1 MQDGKFGKCYI
12 LNSQFT
18 GDIPKEVEMN
28 TRKFFVALLLTMIL
42 TLATVGPALAD
53 QPEIVNLSL
62 HRHDEEFAVCDGYN
76 VIGDFNVTRRD
87 VTYFDNDR
95 SPIRVDLFIHYEGT
109 LTNSVTGKTLPDK
122 GNFKNSID
130 LANGTATVT
139 GGIRHTTVS
148 GLGIVI
154 QDTGRIILDDAT
166 GGILFVTPGMASD
179 ETLQLCAALR

>member
-1 MQDGKFGKCYI
+1 MHKGKLFI
-12 LNSQFT
+12 VF
-18 GDIPKEVEMN
+18 
-28 TRKFFVALLLTMIL
+28 LLTLIL
-42 TLATVGPALAD
+42 VVATVGPALAL
-53 QPEIVNLSL
+53 QPDTVNLSL
-62 HRHDEEFAVCDGYN
+62 HRHAEDFAVCDGYN
-76 VIGDFNVTRRD
+76 VIGDFDVTRRD
-87 VTYFDNDR
+87 VTYFDNDG

-122 GNFKNSID
+122 GNFKNSLD
-130 LANGTATVT
+130 LTDGTATVT

-179 ETLQLCAALR
+179 DTLQLCAALQ